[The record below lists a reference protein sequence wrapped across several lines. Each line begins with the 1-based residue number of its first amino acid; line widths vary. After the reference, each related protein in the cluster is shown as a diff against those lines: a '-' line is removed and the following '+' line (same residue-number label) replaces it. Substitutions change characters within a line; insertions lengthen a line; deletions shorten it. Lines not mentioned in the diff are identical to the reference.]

1 MYETFFE
8 LTKNPF
14 RMTPD
19 PELLFFTPAH
29 REAFA
34 GLTYSILSRKGF
46 TVLTGDA
53 GTGKT
58 TLVTAILKSIPA
70 TRAHMCV
77 LLNPTLTPPE
87 FLELALLQ
95 FGFADISPSKAQ
107 RLMALQRFLID
118 SDKAGRVP
126 VLIVDEA
133 HKLSPEILEEIRL
146 LTNFETPEGKLL
158 QIVLAGQSELNEVLN
173 RTDMRQLKQRIAIR
187 LSIKALTEAEVKQYM
202 RYRWMKSGG
211 VREMPFDDRSVGSIS
226 QASKGI
232 PRVVNA
238 ICDNALLLAY
248 GAGDHVV
255 RFEQVREA
263 LRDLELVE
271 NGNRR
276 AAAAPGRMPGHI
288 EDSPGAGL
296 RLAGGAMPA
305 APSAMKALDRL
316 ETSLAGK
323 PSFFGRWM
331 GKSSAAKS
339 SEADRV
345 KAS

>member
-1 MYETFFE
+1 MYENFFE

-19 PELLFFTPAH
+19 PHLLFFTPAH

-58 TLVTAILKSIPA
+58 TLLTAILRSIPV
-70 TRAHMCV
+70 TRAHMSV
-77 LLNPTLTPPE
+77 LLNPTLTPAE
-87 FLELALLQ
+87 FLELTLLQ
-95 FGFADISPSKAQ
+95 FGLNEVSPSKAQ
-107 RLMALQRFLID
+107 RLMTLQRFLIE
-118 SDKAGRVP
+118 SDVAGRVP

-133 HKLSPEILEEIRL
+133 HKLSPEVLEEIRL

-158 QIVLAGQSELNEVLN
+158 QIVLAGQGELNDVLN

-187 LSIKALTEAEVKQYM
+187 LTIKPLTEPEIKQYM

-211 VREMPFDDRSVGSIS
+211 AREIPFDDRSIAGIT
-226 QASKGI
+226 QASRGI

-248 GAGDHVV
+248 GAGDKIVK
-255 RFEQVREA
+255 FEQIQEALRDLA
-263 LRDLELVE
+263 LRDLELD
-271 NGNRR
+271 NGHRR
-276 AAAAPGRMPGHI
+276 STVPVVPPGISSGMRMAAGGNIQAAPF
-288 EDSPGAGL
+288 
-296 RLAGGAMPA
+296 AMKTLDRYQTQ
-305 APSAMKALDRL
+305 APS
-316 ETSLAGK
+316 K
-323 PSFFGRWM
+323 PSLFARWT
-331 GKSSAAKS
+331 GKGGPPS
-339 SEADRV
+339 RV
-345 KAS
+345 TP

>member
-1 MYETFFE
+1 VYENFFE

-19 PELLFFTPAH
+19 PDLLFFTPAH

-58 TLVTAILKSIPA
+58 TLLTAILRSIPA
-70 TRAHMCV
+70 TRAHMSV
-77 LLNPTLTPPE
+77 LLNPTLTPAE
-87 FLELALLQ
+87 FLELTLLQ
-95 FGFADISPSKAQ
+95 FGLTEVSPSKAQ
-107 RLMALQRFLID
+107 RLMALQRFLIE
-118 SDKAGRVP
+118 SDVAGRVP

-133 HKLSPEILEEIRL
+133 HKLSPEVLEEIRL

-158 QIVLAGQSELNEVLN
+158 QIVLAGQGELNDVLN

-187 LSIKALTEAEVKQYM
+187 LSIRALTEPEIKQYM

-211 VREMPFDDRSVGSIS
+211 AREIPFDDRSIAGIT
-226 QASKGI
+226 QASRGI

-248 GAGDHVV
+248 GAGDKIVK
-255 RFEQVREA
+255 FEQIQEA
-263 LRDLELVE
+263 LHDLELD
-271 NGNRR
+271 NGHRR
-276 AAAAPGRMPGHI
+276 STVPVVLSETQTGVSTGMRM
-288 EDSPGAGL
+288 A
-296 RLAGGAMPA
+296 AGGNIQATPF
-305 APSAMKALDRL
+305 AMKTLDRYQ
-316 ETSLAGK
+316 TQASSK
-323 PSFFGRWM
+323 PSLFARWT
-331 GKSSAAKS
+331 GKGGPS
-339 SEADRV
+339 RV
-345 KAS
+345 AR